1 MLIETMEQI
10 LGGAG
15 RIVVVDQG
23 NGVLQHLDIGQA
35 KDSGEEQK

>member
-15 RIVVVDQG
+15 RIVVVDQN
-23 NGVLQHLDIGQA
+23 NGVLQHLDIGSQA
-35 KDSGEEQK
+35 SGGEE